1 MKMYKVI
8 VVEDDRII
16 RRGICQSIKWD
27 EHGFIVAGEAGDGEV
42 ALGLIEKE
50 QPQVVISDINMPF
63 MDGLEMAK
71 KIKEISPETR
81 IIFLTGYEDFKY
93 AQQAVKL
100 KAYDYLLKPV
110 DSDQLL
116 HKVKDAAADWERE
129 TKKEK
134 RIIESLP
141 YLQQK
146 FFQELMKGGEKW
158 MDMEKELAEL
168 GVELEGPDY
177 AAVLV
182 HSSLGFHDECKRRMT
197 EIISSLFS
205 RGNYIVIDVDPKE
218 YAILLSL
225 EHENDVR
232 KGQLVQQL
240 FDGCN
245 ALGHSV
251 TITLGRTY
259 PNLFELGKSLL
270 ESRLAMDLRHIM
282 GTGKIFSFE
291 DTASSKEETE
301 SRIKELESELE
312 NQIKLG
318 IPEKVSETLNQLN
331 KAILE
336 KKSVPLTD
344 LKIIALKFST
354 MLFFEVEK
362 WKKEEIKS
370 FNSSDVYQDIIKMET
385 LSEMME
391 ILNRLI
397 QQWND
402 EMSKKEDKN
411 HFSHVDQAIMY
422 IKEHFHEST
431 LTLKKVAEFIHVST
445 PYLSNLFKLEKGINF
460 GDFLLE
466 LRMKKAMEELRKG
479 DKKTYEVCEKVG
491 YNNPQYFSI
500 CFKKFTG
507 YTPAEYKKQFNKIKR

>member
-1 MKMYKVI
+1 MYKVI

-16 RRGICQSIKWD
+16 RRGICQSIKWN
-27 EHGFIVAGEAGDGEV
+27 EHGFIVAGEAGDGEM

-63 MDGLEMAK
+63 MDGLEMGK
-71 KIKEISPETR
+71 KIREISPETR
-81 IIFLTGYEDFKY
+81 IIFLTGFEDFKY
-93 AQQAVKL
+93 AHQAVKL

-116 HKVKDAAADWERE
+116 SKAKEAAADWEQE

-146 FFQELMKGGEKW
+146 FFQELMKEGVQR
-158 MDMEKELAEL
+158 MDVEKELAEL
-168 GVELEGPDY
+168 GVELEGPEF

-182 HSSLGFHDECKRRMT
+182 HSPIGFQDECKRKLT
-197 EIISSLFS
+197 EVASSFFLQSDF
-205 RGNYIVIDVDPKE
+205 IVMNIDPNE

-225 EHENDVR
+225 EGENDVR
-232 KGQLVQQL
+232 KGQMAQEL
-240 FDGCN
+240 FHSYN
-245 ALGHSV
+245 VLEHSV

-282 GTGKIFSFE
+282 GTGRIFSFE
-291 DTASSKEETE
+291 DTVSSKEETE
-301 SRIKELESELE
+301 DRLKELESELE
-312 NQIKLG
+312 IQIKLG
-318 IPEKVSETLNQLN
+318 IPEKVRETLNQLN

-344 LKIIALKFST
+344 LKILALKFST

-362 WKKEEIKS
+362 WKKEEINS

-385 LSEMME
+385 LSKMIE

-397 QQWND
+397 QQWCD
-402 EMSKKEDKN
+402 EMYKKEDKN

-422 IKEHFHEST
+422 IKDHFHDST

-445 PYLSNLFKLEKGINF
+445 PYLSNLFKLEKGFNF

-466 LRMKKAMEELRKG
+466 LRMKKAMEELREG
-479 DKKTYEVCEKVG
+479 DRKTYEVCEKVG

-507 YTPAEYKKQFNKIKR
+507 YTPAEYKKQFK

>member
-1 MKMYKVI
+1 MYKVI

-16 RRGICQSIKWD
+16 RRGICQSIKWE
-27 EHGFIVAGEAGDGEV
+27 EHGFIIAGEAGDGEM
-42 ALGLIEKE
+42 ALDLIEKE

-71 KIKEISPETR
+71 KIREISPDTR

-100 KAYDYLLKPV
+100 KVYDYLLKPV
-110 DSDQLL
+110 QSEQLL
-116 HKVKDAAADWERE
+116 HKVKEAAADWELE
-129 TKKEK
+129 TKKQK
-134 RIIESLP
+134 RMIESLP
-141 YLQQK
+141 YLQRK
-146 FFQELMKGGEKW
+146 FFHDLMKGGEKW

-168 GVELEGPDY
+168 GIELEGPEY
-177 AAVLV
+177 AAVLI
-182 HSSLGFHDECKRRMT
+182 HSPIGFHDECKRMIR
-197 EIISSLFS
+197 EILSTFFLQENFA
-205 RGNYIVIDVDPKE
+205 VINIDRNE

-225 EHENDVR
+225 EDENDVR
-232 KGQLVQQL
+232 RGQLVQEL
-240 FDGCN
+240 FNYSN
-245 ALGHSV
+245 ALEHFV

-270 ESRLAMDLRHIM
+270 EARLALDMRHIM
-282 GTGKIFSFE
+282 GTGKVFSYE
-291 DTASSKEETE
+291 DIATSKEETE
-301 SRIKELESELE
+301 SCLKEIQLELE

-318 IPEKVSETLNQLN
+318 IPEKVSETLKELN
-331 KAILE
+331 KTILR
-336 KKSVPLTD
+336 KKSVPLTE

-362 WKKEEIKS
+362 WRKEENTS

-397 QQWND
+397 QQWRD
-402 EMSKKEDKN
+402 EMYKKEEKN

-422 IKEHFHEST
+422 IKDHFHDSS
-431 LTLKKVAEFIHVST
+431 LTLKKVAEYIHVST

-479 DKKTYEVCEKVG
+479 DQKTYEVCEKVG

-507 YTPAEYKKQFNKIKR
+507 YTPAEYKKQFK

>member
-1 MKMYKVI
+1 MYKVV

-16 RRGICQSIKWD
+16 RRGICQSIKWN
-27 EHGFIVAGEAGDGEV
+27 EHGFIVAGEAGDGEI

-71 KIKEISPETR
+71 KIKETSPETR
-81 IIFLTGYEDFKY
+81 IIFLTGFEDFKY

-100 KAYDYLLKPV
+100 KAFDYLLKPV
-110 DSDQLL
+110 DSEQLL
-116 HKVKDAAADWERE
+116 HKAIEAAADWEQQ

-134 RIIESLP
+134 RMMESLP

-158 MDMEKELAEL
+158 MDMEEELAEL
-168 GVELEGPDY
+168 GVELEGPEY
-177 AAVLV
+177 AAVLI
-182 HSSLGFHDECKRRMT
+182 HSPIGFLDECKRKMT
-197 EIISSLFS
+197 EMTSSLFGK
-205 RGNYIVIDVDPKE
+205 RNFIVIDVDPNE

-225 EHENDVR
+225 EGENDIR
-232 KGQLVQQL
+232 KGQLVHEL
-240 FDGCN
+240 FECCT
-245 ALGHSV
+245 ALQHSI

-291 DTASSKEETE
+291 ETTSSKEETGNCL
-301 SRIKELESELE
+301 KELEMKLE
-312 NQIKLG
+312 SQIKLG

-331 KAILE
+331 KTILE
-336 KKSVPLTD
+336 KKFVPLTD

-362 WKKEEIKS
+362 WKKEEIIS

-397 QQWND
+397 QQWRE
-402 EMSKKEDKN
+402 EMYKKEEKS

-422 IKEHFHEST
+422 IKEHFHDST
-431 LTLKKVAEFIHVST
+431 LTLKRVAEFIHVST

-500 CFKKFTG
+500 CFKKYTG
-507 YTPAEYKKQFNKIKR
+507 YTPAEYKKQFK

>member
-1 MKMYKVI
+1 MYKVI

-116 HKVKDAAADWERE
+116 HKVKEAAADWERE